1 MASPLSRFWLISA
14 VLVQAVRRGERLAGV
29 ESQDAEGSGC
39 PCPGLSLES
48 QFARMVAVSYDA
60 NNIRSG
66 QSYAKD
72 IFSCYS
78 WSDEYYKLPDTGR
91 IGRWLG
97 KVKWSTPTALVGRC
111 AMRPQMC
118 TVAFSGATNLKAV
131 ASIPDYGPVYLQKNN
146 QTGEIEEAFGA
157 DVATAYRFHKAYW
170 EVYQAFRSE
179 IGAKV
184 MQSLHDCTEV
194 YVTGHSIGAALASV
208 FQWEHLDM
216 KISQIT
222 MGQNLAWFGK
232 PPDVG
237 CRGRRLYSSEDP
249 VPYLRSFVDYKDG
262 EVIRHSA
269 VPAQM
274 LLYSKEGHPW
284 TALTPD
290 SCEADVPMDP
300 ECARGCSTLG
310 VHYQKRILWG
320 LASHQAFAYID
331 IMDAAF
337 PPPSGP
343 SPSAVSPS

>member
-1 MASPLSRFWLISA
+1 
-14 VLVQAVRRGERLAGV
+14 
-29 ESQDAEGSGC
+29 
-39 PCPGLSLES
+39 
-48 QFARMVAVSYDA
+48 
-60 NNIRSG
+60 
-66 QSYAKD
+66 
-72 IFSCYS
+72 
-78 WSDEYYKLPDTGR
+78 
-91 IGRWLG
+91 
-97 KVKWSTPTALVGRC
+97 
-111 AMRPQMC
+111 MRPQMC